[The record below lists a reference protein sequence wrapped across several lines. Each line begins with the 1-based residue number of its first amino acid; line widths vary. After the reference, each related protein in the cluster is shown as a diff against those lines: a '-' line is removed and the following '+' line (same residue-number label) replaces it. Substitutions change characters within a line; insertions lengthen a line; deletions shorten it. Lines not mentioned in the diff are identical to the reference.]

1 MIRDTLRDVPTSSE
15 ARCWRGALAGLA
27 FGGALACSRGAPAP
41 TQRAAPDLND
51 VSAFAPFTDG
61 TVLSY
66 DTESDRA
73 GRGVIVLQVR
83 RPRPELVELDDGGHV
98 ERIYVSEQGLRYA
111 TGGHWLK
118 APLREGACWAGRAG
132 QVCITSVSET
142 VQVPAGELTGCVVTI
157 ERVEGVTDGAR
168 TRTVFCPGVGMAL
181 LEVEG
186 WAEDAPVRERAA
198 LRYAGPRVELNL
210 PPP

>member
-1 MIRDTLRDVPTSSE
+1 VPTSSE
-15 ARCWRGALAGLA
+15 ARSGRSALVGLL

-41 TQRAAPDLND
+41 TPPAAPDPDD

-73 GRGVIVLQVR
+73 GPGVIVLQVR
-83 RPRPELVELDDGGHV
+83 RPRPDLVELDDGGHI
-98 ERIYVSEQGLRYA
+98 ERIYVDERGLRYA

-132 QVCITSVSET
+132 QVCISSVAEA
-142 VQVPAGELTGCVVTI
+142 VEVPAGHFTGCIATI
-157 ERVEGVTDGAR
+157 EAAEGVIDGAR

-186 WAEDAPVRERAA
+186 WTEDTPVRERAA
-198 LRYAGPRVELNL
+198 LRYAGPRVELHL